1 MKFWHVILILVL
13 IATALA
19 GCGGEQATP
28 APVDTGEGETQSSA
42 VLDTSYPNALDVSG
56 QLALGTMRL
65 EGMEN
70 AVMPQQ
76 ATALLPLWQAIQG
89 GTLQGEAET
98 NAVLA
103 QIEGEMMPEQL
114 AAIAALQLSQ
124 DDLRAWA
131 QDQGLSLGTSS
142 EERATRQA
150 EGGGQ
155 EHLPGAQL
163 PGGGQGGGKDG
174 LGSGSAGLS
183 QEEIEAMRAT
193 AEASGGR
200 AGVGRAGASGQ
211 QFTLLLEPLVEL
223 LTQRAAE

>member
-28 APVDTGEGETQSSA
+28 APVDTGGGEIQSSA

-56 QLALGTMRL
+56 QLAMGTVRL
-65 EGMEN
+65 EGTEN

-103 QIEGEMMPEQL
+103 QIEGKMTPEQL

-124 DDLRAWA
+124 DDLRAWV

-142 EERATRQA
+142 EERAARQA
-150 EGGGQ
+150 EGGDQ
-155 EHLPGAQL
+155 EHLPQI
-163 PGGGQGGGKDG
+163 PGGGQGGGKGG
-174 LGSGSAGLS
+174 LGLGSAGLS
-183 QEEIEAMRAT
+183 QEEVEAMRAT

>member
-65 EGMEN
+65 EETEN
-70 AVMPQQ
+70 AVTSEQ

-103 QIEGEMMPEQL
+103 QIGGKMTPEQL

-124 DDLRAWA
+124 DDLRAWV

-155 EHLPGAQL
+155 EHLPQL
-163 PGGGQGGGKDG
+163 PGGGQGGGKGG

-200 AGVGRAGASGQ
+200 AGASGQ

>member
-56 QLALGTMRL
+56 QVALGTFLL
-65 EGMEN
+65 EGTEN
-70 AVMPQQ
+70 AVTPQQ
-76 ATALLPLWQAIQG
+76 ATALLPLWQAIRG

-103 QIEGEMMPEQL
+103 QIGGEMTPEQL

-155 EHLPGAQL
+155 EHLPQL

-174 LGSGSAGLS
+174 LGLGSAGLS

-193 AEASGGR
+193 AEASGGGR